1 MKFQSIPVRTACAGA
16 AFLLAVST
24 GSMALA
30 AGDHAGGHGHGAH
43 GSHGSHSTATDIGKP
58 AAASVATR
66 TIRVTM
72 HDNYYE
78 PEEIT
83 VKAGETVRFIVKN
96 EGTLVHEFNIGTE
109 DMHLAHAPEM
119 QMMVEHGVLLS
130 DRIDMAAAKH
140 MQATMGHGM
149 HDEPNSALL
158 EPGKT
163 AQFAWTFPED
173 GSITLEFAC
182 NVPGHYDAGMVGDLS
197 ITAE

>member
-119 QMMVEHGVLLS
+119 
-130 DRIDMAAAKH
+130 
-140 MQATMGHGM
+140 
-149 HDEPNSALL
+149 
-158 EPGKT
+158 
-163 AQFAWTFPED
+163 
-173 GSITLEFAC
+173 
-182 NVPGHYDAGMVGDLS
+182 
-197 ITAE
+197 